1 MRRNKNFAL
10 KKTGLIGCFLF
21 FCITVTAQNKRLPD
35 STFNKELNEVVITA
49 TRTERK
55 LGNIAVPV
63 NIISQKTIQ
72 QSGSLRLK
80 DILQEQPGLFL
91 TSGFGVGIQMQGLNP
106 DYTLILMDG
115 EPLIG
120 RTSGVL
126 DLNRVTADNEKKL
139 RSLKVLHPVYM
150 DQKHWQEL

>member
-1 MRRNKNFAL
+1 M
-10 KKTGLIGCFLF
+10 KKIGFTGCFLVF
-21 FCITVTAQNKRLPD
+21 GIIVTAQNKQLPD

-55 LGNIAVPV
+55 LGNITVPV

-91 TSGFGVGIQMQGLNP
+91 TSGFGVGVQMQGLNP
-106 DYTLILMDG
+106 DYTLILMDS
-115 EPLIG
+115 EPLIEIG
-120 RTSGVL
+120 RAHV
-126 DLNRVTADNEKKL
+126 
-139 RSLKVLHPVYM
+139 
-150 DQKHWQEL
+150 